1 MLEDGDNIDVSQYC
15 GSSWDVDVSQSG
27 AWTIRTRT
35 FVNIPVKTPF
45 TINLAQIEYC
55 KGAINPETNNYELKV
70 RFCSGNELWLAGE
83 AATGLLEQI
92 DYVSHKRDESAEL
105 AEKFKAKIKCAELAE
120 RLKARQ

>member
-1 MLEDGDNIDVSQYC
+1 MLEDGDRIVVSQYC
-15 GSSWDVDVSQSG
+15 LGSWDVDVSQRG

-45 TINLAQIEYC
+45 TINLSQVEYC

-92 DYVSHKRDESAEL
+92 DDVINKREKSPDL
-105 AEKFKAKIKCAELAE
+105 AKKFLEKTK
-120 RLKARQ
+120 